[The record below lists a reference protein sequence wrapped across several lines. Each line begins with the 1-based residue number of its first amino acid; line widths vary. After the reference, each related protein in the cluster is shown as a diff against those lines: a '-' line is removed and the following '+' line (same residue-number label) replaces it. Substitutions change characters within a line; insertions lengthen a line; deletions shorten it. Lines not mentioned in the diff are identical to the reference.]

1 MTQRR
6 VAIVMPAYNEASGI
20 SMFLEEICT
29 SFRSEGWEPVIG
41 VVNDCSTDQ
50 TVQAITRFAERSPCP
65 VTVLSNEVNLGHG
78 PSSVR
83 AWQLGTSFDTEIVLH
98 VDGDGQ
104 FHGDDMLRIVSACET
119 ADGAL
124 GVRTSRSDPW
134 FRRIVTWS
142 LRRYVRVLSGH
153 AITDANTPLRAYRAH
168 VLHRL
173 LKSLPDAPLIPSV
186 YLAAAGMTES
196 LSIVEVDVVSY
207 ERRGDTATGSTW
219 GDAKIPFLPSRRL
232 VRFVWQ
238 AFGESTRVLRQ
249 SRTAGNPN
257 RDI

>member
-1 MTQRR
+1 
-6 VAIVMPAYNEASGI
+6 MPAYNEASGI
-20 SMFLEEICT
+20 AMFLEEICT

-41 VVNDCSTDQ
+41 VVNDCSSDQ
-50 TVQAITRFAERSPCP
+50 TVQAIMRFAEHSPCP
-65 VTVLSNEVNLGHG
+65 VTFVSNEVNLGHG

-83 AWQLGTSFDTEIVLH
+83 AWHLGTSFDTEIVLH

-104 FHGDDMLRIVSACET
+104 FHADDMLRIVSACES

-124 GVRTSRSDPW
+124 GVRAKRSDPW

-153 AITDANTPLRAYRAH
+153 AITDANSPLRAYRTQA
-168 VLHRL
+168 LHRL
-173 LKSLPDAPLIPSV
+173 LGSLPDAPIVPSV

-207 ERRGDTATGSTW
+207 ERRGESATGSTW
-219 GDAKIPFLPSRRL
+219 GDARVAFLPSRRL
-232 VRFVWQ
+232 VLFVWR
-238 AFGESTRVLRQ
+238 AVGESARVLRRIRAQ
-249 SRTAGNPN
+249 RMPEGHV
-257 RDI
+257 